1 LEDRLKYILS
11 SVIDWLK
18 FGEAKNAALV
28 ALNGAAILS
37 LIGAIKDIGNPAISY
52 FLVHLTIPGLLIG
65 LGISLNA
72 IRGIMSKSYNPNLNF
87 TDETDHILF
96 YGDIA
101 KYSDTEYLKK
111 LYAFHKEEVPEVY
124 GTLEIEFACQIIINA
139 RIASRKFKLFNYGL
153 MVTIVAI
160 AGSFLFA
167 ILPYYFKPVLSFYT
181 DILGLGIE
189 KYGK

>member
-1 LEDRLKYILS
+1 MEERLKYVLS

-37 LIGAIKDIGNPAISY
+37 LIGAVKDIGNSAISY

-72 IRGIMSKSYNPNLNF
+72 IRSIVSKSYSPNLNF
-87 TDETDHILF
+87 TDITDHVLF

-111 LYAFHKEEVPEVY
+111 LYAFHKEDAPETY
-124 GTLEIEFACQIIINA
+124 SALETEFACQIIINA
-139 RIASRKFKLFNYGL
+139 RIANRKFKLFNYGL
-153 MVTIVAI
+153 IVTIVAI
-160 AGSFLFA
+160 AGSFLLA
-167 ILPYYFKPVLSFYT
+167 ILPYYFKPVLNFYT